1 MTNQITDTKLLEN
14 QILGNQ
20 IAGTP
25 GNVHIRFRGCFYPLN
40 TNANRWSEFK
50 KFKEGSWLF
59 FPIVNTSFGSMYL
72 YIVHTS

>member
-25 GNVHIRFRGCFYPLN
+25 S
-40 TNANRWSEFK
+40 NATFNLGTAQIITRY
-50 KFKEGSWLF
+50 
-59 FPIVNTSFGSMYL
+59 VNLGVNCEES
-72 YIVHTS
+72 I

>member
-25 GNVHIRFRGCFYPLN
+25 GNMHIRFRGCFYPLN
-40 TNANRWSEFK
+40 TNAN
-50 KFKEGSWLF
+50 
-59 FPIVNTSFGSMYL
+59 
-72 YIVHTS
+72 

>member
-25 GNVHIRFRGCFYPLN
+25 QYHSGNLLWTQKDLHTKYPMIFFSDQTLVE
-40 TNANRWSEFK
+40 NA
-50 KFKEGSWLF
+50 
-59 FPIVNTSFGSMYL
+59 T
-72 YIVHTS
+72 